1 MEQTFAKVERE
12 LDELE
17 RAFES
22 GGMNAFGNR
31 ETQLDFSSS
40 FQHISELETEV
51 FFRTC
56 SILRFCNSE
65 ENNPFTNV
73 MALTI
78 DNGSDGSTGEKGALV
93 DNSGIWDGTDR
104 REKSGS
110 RLPHVMSSNS
120 NTTFHHGRF
129 YPSPTE
135 DTTFSDTVRSIGADP
150 PTHSLHTNEND
161 EEDEAKQDKA
171 FVNVTHHFDVLEL
184 EFGKVSRCLHDVYQE
199 VIRIDSIADK
209 LNSGVDTPSLEK

>member
-22 GGMNAFGNR
+22 GEMNAFGNR

-56 SILRFCNSE
+56 SILRFCNSQ

-73 MALTI
+73 MTLTKA
-78 DNGSDGSTGEKGALV
+78 DGNDGSTGEGEGLA
-93 DNSGIWDGTDR
+93 NNGGIWDGADR
-104 REKSGS
+104 RENGS
-110 RLPHVMSSNS
+110 RLPHLMNNNSNS
-120 NTTFHHGRF
+120 TFHHSRF
-129 YPSPTE
+129 YPSPGE
-135 DTTFSDTVRSIGADP
+135 DASFSDTVRSRGTDP
-150 PTHSLHTNEND
+150 PSHSLHTEEND
-161 EEDEAKQDKA
+161 EEDVATQDKA

-184 EFGKVSRCLHDVYQE
+184 EFDKVSHCLHDVYQE

-209 LNSGVDTPSLEK
+209 LNSGGDSASEEK